1 MKARLQ
7 FHTFESSHQNKIRT
21 LTRFFKTMNFV
32 DKVVDENTLLM
43 NVKLQNAFIKC

>member
-1 MKARLQ
+1 MKAKLQ

-32 DKVVDENTLLM
+32 DKVVDENSEGGM
-43 NVKLQNAFIKC
+43 NHFIDEC